1 MANSMKILTTSNM
14 PDSSF
19 KLSTV
24 SRDTIEV
31 HSSFKSQLSTITARY
46 DSVSDSLKKIKNQMT
61 TDATKYKSKLDVS
74 KIKNLQTMADYVGK
88 QATYCEN
95 RAKAIKNSANQD
107 TADLAAKAK
116 AAAWK
121 KAIDEILKDSSLSD
135 SARSAISN
143 LKNYL

>member
-1 MANSMKILTTSNM
+1 MANSMKILTVNNM

-24 SRDTIEV
+24 SKDTIEV
-31 HSSFKSQLSTITARY
+31 HSSFNSQLSTITTRY
-46 DSVSDSLKKIKNQMT
+46 NAVSDSLKKIKNQLT
-61 TDATKYKSKLDVS
+61 TDASKYKKKLDTK
-74 KIKNLQTMADYVGK
+74 KIKNLETLATYVGK

-95 RAKAIKNSANQD
+95 RANAIKSSASKD
-107 TADLAAKAK
+107 TAEIAAKAK

-121 KAIDEILKDSSLSD
+121 KAIDEILKDSSLSE